1 MSGTTRCRG
10 AQPPSLS
17 QAGHSRLD
25 EPPSQQQQWSPGGLQ
40 LAAERGAKQQSVF
53 YRIFQETRM
62 FGWFYGQETGFFT
75 RVLLGTALSA
85 VAPARLYFILWA
97 SRAYIVTHLGLVL
110 HRRGPVHLCGVPLVP
125 GRGRCRHAGAARLP
139 RVPAA
144 TERRCNTST
153 WCDVLYAYPRRNTT
167 TPTGVTARRGNTSTL
182 VRCVVCIPCHL
193 LPPHG
198 KACFTWGRL
207 T

>member
-1 MSGTTRCRG
+1 M
-10 AQPPSLS
+10 
-17 QAGHSRLD
+17 
-25 EPPSQQQQWSPGGLQ
+25 
-40 LAAERGAKQQSVF
+40 AAERGAMPQSVF
-53 YRIFQETRM
+53 YRILQEKRM
-62 FGWFYGQETGFFT
+62 FGRRFVQVLGLFT

-85 VAPARLYFILWA
+85 VAPSRLYLILWA
-97 SRAYIVTHLGLVL
+97 SRAHIVTHLGLVL

-125 GRGRCRHAGAARLP
+125 GRRLCRHAGAARLP

-182 VRCVVCIPCHL
+182 VRCVVCIPCHAPSTSWQSL
-193 LPPHG
+193 LFLRPPHPKPLFGHTPNMLLYLPPY
-198 KACFTWGRL
+198 KLLA
-207 T
+207 